1 LDGSVDNGGF
11 FKGKQFAGHHP
22 SALLLPATATRESV
36 LIASQIVAV
45 PRGHGWAADLN
56 FELA

>member
-1 LDGSVDNGGF
+1 VDNGGF